1 MKKNLFALSVL
12 SAAAGLASA
21 QTSSVTLFG
30 VVDVNLRYVNN
41 DGGVQYQMS
50 QDGLSSSRLGF
61 RGTEDLGG
69 GLAASFWIEGSI
81 NPDTGT
87 ALGQN
92 WQRRST
98 VSLSGKFGEV
108 RLGRDFTSTYWNL
121 GVFDP
126 FGTVGVGSAGNIVL
140 LPGTFGPTVPTGG
153 AYGTLVRANNMVG
166 YFLPSGI
173 AGGLYGQVQVAA
185 GENAFGTKY
194 MGGRLGYANG
204 PFNGAVAYGTTEVTG
219 NIDGDQWNVGASW
232 NFGMVM
238 LSAYFGNIGIDNL
251 SQDNW
256 FVGAS
261 APIGLWTVKA
271 SYGQVSR
278 SGAQG
283 PVNIDGQKANMIAV
297 GTTYDLS
304 KRTALYST
312 WSGIN
317 NKDGAQ
323 FIVAPLQNF
332 GRLGGAAA
340 NGNSQGFEIG
350 VKHSF

>member
-1 MKKNLFALSVL
+1 
-12 SAAAGLASA
+12 
-21 QTSSVTLFG
+21 
-30 VVDVNLRYVNN
+30 
-41 DGGVQYQMS
+41 
-50 QDGLSSSRLGF
+50 
-61 RGTEDLGG
+61 
-69 GLAASFWIEGSI
+69 
-81 NPDTGT
+81 
-87 ALGQN
+87 
-92 WQRRST
+92 
-98 VSLSGKFGEV
+98 
-108 RLGRDFTSTYWNL
+108 
-121 GVFDP
+121 
-126 FGTVGVGSAGNIVL
+126 
-140 LPGTFGPTVPTGG
+140 
-153 AYGTLVRANNMVG
+153 
-166 YFLPSGI
+166 
-173 AGGLYGQVQVAA
+173 
-185 GENAFGTKY
+185 
-194 MGGRLGYANG
+194 
-204 PFNGAVAYGTTEVTG
+204 
-219 NIDGDQWNVGASW
+219 
-232 NFGMVM
+232 MVM